1 MNTKPMTYDAMP
13 SASFAIGFIS
23 GVALV
28 ILIGFIGMSGMMWW
42 GRGRM
47 MDGWFGGRYNNC
59 NYPQLPQNQD
69 SP

>member
-1 MNTKPMTYDAMP
+1 MNSKPMTYG
-13 SASFAIGFIS
+13 AIGFIS

-28 ILIGFIGMSGMMWW
+28 IIIGFIGMSGMMWW

-47 MDGWFGGRYNNC
+47 MDGWLGGRYNNC
-59 NYPQLPQNQD
+59 NYPQQPQNQN

>member
-1 MNTKPMTYDAMP
+1 MNTKPMSYGAMP

-59 NYPQLPQNQD
+59 NYPQLPQNQN